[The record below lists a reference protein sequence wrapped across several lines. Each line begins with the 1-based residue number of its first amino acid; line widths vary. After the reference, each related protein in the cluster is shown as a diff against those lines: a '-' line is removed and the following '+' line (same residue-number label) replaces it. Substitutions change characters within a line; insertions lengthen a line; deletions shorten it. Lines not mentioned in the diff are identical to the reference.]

1 MTTYIYYQPYGY
13 GIKFQDKVFFEDGEV
28 RDYQEDMKDITSV
41 LKSIKVLN
49 DYDRVLFTRFKDP
62 SKNNDVSDVVVDVH
76 PEQILNEIACKVT
89 FKEDTY
95 IVTLK
100 DSCKCD
106 CRRYNYRGCL
116 HIQLAYHALA
126 KLLQQLQD
134 DYLYSSKAVDRSLFA
149 SSAILDKLS
158 VVANESFERQMLFG
172 QDAVIH
178 LRRVNDSEYTKVFFK
193 GLITLNH
200 PYWPEEDIIR
210 SLYPVVFCLLSDS
223 DFYSTIITSGVYQE
237 IDDDNSSIVVNNL
250 KYFEKAVNT
259 FDKALKQLNK
269 GVYNSSSGDLA
280 VLAYIEINKDLKLA
294 LRLIMSAGFYS
305 YDRGLALLYGIAK
318 NYELSDEDQESIKKF
333 LVRYDSA
340 CSSYSDFT
348 DFNKLV
354 ELLSLSKQAEMYLDC
369 KFVRIPLE
377 KYKSYSKEMQ
387 LQLCGKVE
395 LNDES
400 VGYVK
405 QNVLAD
411 ADDKVKADYLLKNYI
426 EVERL
431 ELPQKTRQKMLSIAK
446 TIKNGRVLYNYLASS
461 FSSLINTV
469 SQSNKG
475 VELKDE
481 ILPFFPVGFKF
492 ISDRNGYECEFIAY
506 NPYCYEEVLC
516 CSEERGK
523 LEPDPLMAALKIDP
537 NEFKAVCIE
546 GREEAYE
553 KEKMENEQKYALIL
567 FSKEHSKFVSDLKYL
582 TSSLEDEEKKIVLS
596 SDNKVRFEYYFYLE
610 GDDAIYLTLKIGN
623 SRFYVVRDFY
633 DFIAAFKAGK
643 KVKYGK
649 DLIFSH
655 DLENLADDDKKI
667 MSLFLNSLVRSNPYD
682 SHTRKF
688 FKLQHQLAATLFEML
703 EGKQVYFDDVPVI
716 VRLEDK
722 SFRAQVDPTF
732 HLKTTLGENQ
742 EILPLG
748 NKSFVVTFSK
758 PYGYLDRVDNTAS
771 EVGVLNFFDKYQDV
785 DISPIL
791 DQIKNQVYSRN
802 SHIIDIAPE
811 RKQDFKLSIVRINA
825 YFDYDEKQIIVKEKF
840 EKEGVE
846 VTELEPLD
854 KDKYKLYQDYL
865 KMLGFDAEGRLTD
878 EGQILSFFRMDFSH
892 LRSLSTVYLSESI
905 SNKRLLSVS
914 NQNFRITYKSGLME
928 LFLEESEFSEEE
940 LATIIKALKKKKKYV
955 ILEGNKIV
963 DLDNEEAKEFINTV
977 EDFKL
982 EGGDLHAKKQ
992 IPMTTAIKA
1001 LAHQNNCHV
1010 DKYLKNMI
1018 EDLRTFKNADI
1029 ALPKL
1034 EAKLR
1039 AYQREGFN
1047 WLSILS
1053 KYGLGGV
1060 LADDMGLGK
1069 TLQVIAT
1076 IKADKTPKPSLIV
1089 CPKSLVFNWKSE
1101 FNKFDGQTEVVEI
1114 FGVEKD
1120 RSKVIEGIDY
1130 KKKVVY
1136 ITSYDCLRSD
1146 EAKYTG
1152 QFCYL
1157 VLDEAQYI
1165 KNVFAQKTQSVKRL
1179 DAMHKFALTGTPI
1192 ENSVVD
1198 LWSIFDFILP
1208 GYLEELKYFKG
1219 AEHDAIKRKIAPFVL
1234 RRTKEDVLSDLPAKY
1249 ERILSTEMSKAQ
1261 RKVYEAERAKAAKM
1275 LEAGGKAFDIFPYL
1289 TRLRQICIDP
1299 SMYLESFTELS
1310 SKLELLKTLIPEYLA
1325 NGHRILIFSQFV
1337 KALNS
1342 MEAVLKTLGIPYY
1355 LLTGDTKANDRI
1367 TMMNDFNEG
1376 LGVDVFLI
1384 SLKAGGTGL
1393 NLTGADTVIHLDP
1406 WWNVAA
1412 EDQADDRTHR
1422 IGQKRN
1428 VEVIKLI
1435 AEESIEQ
1442 RVIELQEIKKNII
1455 DKVISNDD
1463 SSIVN
1468 ATLEDIAFVLK

>member
-1 MTTYIYYQPYGY
+1 MATYIYDGTYGY
-13 GIKFQDKVFFEDGEV
+13 GIKFDEKVFFEDGVV
-28 RDYQEDMKDITSV
+28 RPFAQTMSDISTLLEKSGIITSFDKV
-41 LKSIKVLN
+41 CFDRSNDVEYLATKMSADLHPDTINDKLYIKVTYRGKTVNVTLEGYYSDCDCGKRYN
-49 DYDRVLFTRFKDP
+49 KKCDHISFAKFALAQLIQKLQTDYIY
-62 SKNNDVSDVVVDVH
+62 SDVVD
-76 PEQILNEIACKVT
+76 NKT
-89 FKEDTY
+89 
-95 IVTLK
+95 
-100 DSCKCD
+100 
-106 CRRYNYRGCL
+106 
-116 HIQLAYHALA
+116 
-126 KLLQQLQD
+126 
-134 DYLYSSKAVDRSLFA
+134 LFA
-149 SSAILDKLS
+149 SSEILNSLS
-158 VVANESFERQMLFG
+158 DVPYASFAEQMEIGKKVVEH
-172 QDAVIH
+172 IH
-178 LRRVNDSEYTKVFFK
+178 RVNDIEYTKVFFSS
-193 GLITLNH
+193 LMDLNH
-200 PYWPEEDIIR
+200 GSFWYTNDFMRDYVPI
-210 SLYPVVFCLLSDS
+210 LCCLLADS
-223 DFYSTIITSGVYQE
+223 SFYATIVETGLYQVPESGCTDRITRNY
-237 IDDDNSSIVVNNL
+237 
-250 KYFEKAVNT
+250 KYMVKTVKA
-259 FDKALKQLNK
+259 FDKAMKQSKK
-269 GVYNSSSGDLA
+269 GTFKAGEGDCSLIA
-280 VLAYIEINKDLKLA
+280 YAYINNDYKMAIHFFSSPDCATKYKDLSL
-294 LRLIMSAGFYS
+294 LY
-305 YDRGLALLYGIAK
+305 ALLKDVRLTDEEEIDVSKALLDFDSQVTDETKLSDFHALASLLSKRTQVRLYADCTNVMMK
-318 NYELSDEDQESIKKF
+318 FAYFRKFSVEEQKELCNNVELSIGSASYIMGTV
-333 LVRYDSA
+333 LV
-340 CSSYSDFT
+340 
-348 DFNKLV
+348 
-354 ELLSLSKQAEMYLDC
+354 
-369 KFVRIPLE
+369 
-377 KYKSYSKEMQ
+377 
-387 LQLCGKVE
+387 
-395 LNDES
+395 
-400 VGYVK
+400 
-405 QNVLAD
+405 D
-411 ADDKVKADYLLKNYI
+411 ADDKAKGAYLLANISRMGWAEKDTFGDKF
-426 EVERL
+426 L
-431 ELPQKTRQKMLSIAK
+431 TFAK
-446 TIKNGRVLYNYLASS
+446 TVKNNRILYNYLGRMIKLYDFVADNSDKAASLEEELLPYFTLDYEIEANEQG
-461 FSSLINTV
+461 FSCYFQALNPF
-469 SQSNKG
+469 SQD
-475 VELKDE
+475 V
-481 ILPFFPVGFKF
+481 
-492 ISDRNGYECEFIAY
+492 
-506 NPYCYEEVLC
+506 VLRY
-516 CSEERGK
+516 EERGK
-523 LEPDPLMAALKIDP
+523 KCFEDYLFEKLELDQK
-537 NEFKAVCIE
+537 EFKALCIK
-546 GREEAYE
+546 GREEEFNREYRQNQQQRAM
-553 KEKMENEQKYALIL
+553 KALA
-567 FSKEHSKFVSDLKYL
+567 SEDPEFVND
-582 TSSLEDEEKKIVLS
+582 LEDLINYFKTEDEQIVLS
-596 SDNKVRFEYYFYLE
+596 SDSKARLEYYFNYDGYSYL
-610 GDDAIYLTLKIGN
+610 LSLKVGH
-623 SRFYVVRDFY
+623 SRLYVVKDIQEFLN
-633 DFIAAFKAGK
+633 AFEDGQT
-643 KVKYGK
+643 VTYGK
-649 DLIFSH
+649 DLVLSHSLDNFSELDREILSMMINSEAGSRRYGDYSYKRFL
-655 DLENLADDDKKI
+655 DLTPQMFSAILEKLEEVEVYFNDKPVLVRLDKKSFWAKI
-667 MSLFLNSLVRSNPYD
+667 
-682 SHTRKF
+682 
-688 FKLQHQLAATLFEML
+688 
-703 EGKQVYFDDVPVI
+703 
-716 VRLEDK
+716 DK
-722 SFRAQVDPTF
+722 TY
-732 HLKTTLGENQ
+732 HLKTTFGNEQ
-742 EILPLG
+742 EILQLG
-748 NKSFVVTFSK
+748 PKGYVVSFDK
-758 PYGYLDRVDNTAS
+758 PYGYIDRLDNTAS
-771 EVGVLNFFDKYQDV
+771 EVRVLNFFNKHQGA

-791 DQIKNQVYSRN
+791 DQFKTQVYSRN
-802 SHIIDIAPE
+802 AHMIEVAPE
-811 RKQDFKLSIVRINA
+811 LKQDFKLSLIRINS
-825 YFDYDEKQIIVKEKF
+825 YFDYDDKRVVVREEF
-840 EKEGVE
+840 EKDGVV
-846 VTELEPLD
+846 VTELQPLD
-854 KDKYKLYQDYL
+854 KDKYKLYKDYL
-865 KMLGFDAEGRLTD
+865 KVLGFDD
-878 EGQILSFFRMDFSH
+878 EGFLSDEGKILSFFRMDFSH